1 MSHRLFALLAERLR
15 EAKTDDR
22 GTIVETV
29 IIAAGL
35 AALAIGVVA
44 TISLLVNEKVAGISL

>member
-35 AALAIGVVA
+35 AALAIATVA
-44 TISLLVNEKVAGISL
+44 TITLLVNGKVSGISL

>member
-1 MSHRLFALLAERLR
+1 MSRLFLWLADRHH
-15 EAKTDDR
+15 AATGDDR

-35 AALAIGVVA
+35 AALAIGTVA
-44 TISLLVNEKVAGISL
+44 AITLLVDQKVAGIRL